1 MIPIFSRNSR
11 VSSTSEGRLEGKREG
26 GRRREGEGSEGG
38 REKGRG
44 GEGKK
49 ERGKREGQGEKRE
62 KGDNKRRGTF
72 HGTRNNLILGP
83 LISFRHILQ
92 ALILMWL

>member
-62 KGDNKRRGTF
+62 KGDNKRRGIF

-83 LISFRHILQ
+83 LISFCHILQ